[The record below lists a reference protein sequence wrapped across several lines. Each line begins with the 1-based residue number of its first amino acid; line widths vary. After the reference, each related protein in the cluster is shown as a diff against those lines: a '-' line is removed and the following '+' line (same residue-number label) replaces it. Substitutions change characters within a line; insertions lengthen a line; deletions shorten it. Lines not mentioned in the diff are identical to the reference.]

1 MGDDPGKTLQALK
14 KKYGKMSSDIVS
26 GMIRFRLPENS
37 SPEKIE
43 DEMKNMGVT
52 LLSINEAR
60 PTLEDVFVSQAMKA
74 DAQ

>member
-1 MGDDPGKTLQALK
+1 
-14 KKYGKMSSDIVS
+14 
-26 GMIRFRLPENS
+26 
-37 SPEKIE
+37 
-43 DEMKNMGVT
+43 MGVT